1 MILTFGLEM
10 MQNFRF
16 FKLVV
21 FRETNQYLRLLK
33 IRKEI
38 SKK

>member
-21 FRETNQYLRLLK
+21 LRETNQYLRLLK